1 MSLCSSLLRQW
12 SRITGERLCEGAGAC
27 LEVTPLAPP
36 QKPQPTVS
44 EWLQLHE
51 RGVVDAAELRRPLGL
66 EAHGAGEDRAL
77 SWQGDGMSL
86 PPSPACSWRPGD
98 TEALRIALS
107 IPVTPLLWRRCSR
120 EMAQL
125 EIHYPTGV
133 CTAQGHLEAIA
144 ALDQQ
149 LAALTPAE
157 LNAPIRSRRKGV
169 AGGVVPNPLPL
180 SKLDVVEYA
189 TELLLEETDTE
200 WNADRPS
207 AAVVLSRQR
216 SHHIG
221 QLALLLPRLQS
232 WRQSPSDPFLGSLV
246 RG

>member
-1 MSLCSSLLRQW
+1 MSLLSS
-12 SRITGERLCEGAGAC
+12 
-27 LEVTPLAPP
+27 
-36 QKPQPTVS
+36 PT
-44 EWLQLHE
+44 
-51 RGVVDAAELRRPLGL
+51 
-66 EAHGAGEDRAL
+66 
-77 SWQGDGMSL
+77 
-86 PPSPACSWRPGD
+86 CSWRPGD
-98 TEALRIALS
+98 AEALWVALS
-107 IPVTPLLWRRCSR
+107 IPVTPAALAALNR
-120 EMAQL
+120 EMALL

-157 LNAPIRSRRKGV
+157 LNAPVRSRRKGV

-200 WNADRPS
+200 WNPAGPS
-207 AAVVLSRQR
+207 PAVVLARQR
-216 SHHIG
+216 SHHTG

-232 WRQSPSDPFLGSLV
+232 WRQCPSEPFQGSLV